1 MGMKRMLL
9 WGCALMC
16 TVLGMGT
23 AWAADPI
30 RIGLMAPVTGAWA
43 SEGEEMRN
51 IVNLLAEELNAQGG
65 LLGRKIEVV
74 LEDDGGDPRTASLAA
89 QRLATQG
96 IVAVVGTYG
105 SSVTE
110 ASQSIYDEASI
121 MQIATGSTSIRLSEK
136 NMKYFFRTCPRDD
149 DQGRVAAQTIQKMGF
164 KKVAIL
170 HDNTSYAKGLA
181 DESQAL
187 LKKSGIKVV
196 FFDALTPGERDF
208 TAILTKMKSADPE
221 VVFFTGYYPELGL
234 ILRQKKEMNWT
245 IPVVGGDATNNP
257 DLVKIAGKDAA
268 EGYYFV
274 SPPIPKDLP
283 YEKTRAFLKNYG
295 DKYNGA
301 VPGSI
306 WAVLA
311 GDAFLSITDAIKAT
325 ESTDVNKMA
334 QYLHKSEH
342 KTSGLTG
349 EIGFNAKGDRVGD
362 VYRVYRVDAAG
373 AFVLQ
378 EQ

>member
-1 MGMKRMLL
+1 MGMKRMMA

-16 TVLGMGT
+16 AVLGMGT
-23 AWAADPI
+23 AWAAEPI

-43 SEGEEMRN
+43 SEGEEMKN
-51 IVNLLAEELNAQGG
+51 IVNLLAEELNAKGG
-65 LLGRKIEVV
+65 LLGRKIEVA

-121 MQIATGSTSIRLSEK
+121 LQIATGSTSIRLSEK
-136 NMKYFFRTCPRDD
+136 NLKYFFRTCPRDD
-149 DQGRVAAQTIQKMGF
+149 DQGRVAAQTILKTGV

-181 DESQAL
+181 DASL
-187 LKKSGIKVV
+187 PHLKKGGVEVV

-208 TAILTKMKSADPE
+208 SAILTKMKSAGPE
-221 VVFFTGYYPELGL
+221 LIFFTGYYPELGL
-234 ILRQKKEMNWT
+234 ILRQKKEINWT
-245 IPVVGGDATNNP
+245 IPVIGGDATNNP
-257 DLVKIAGKDAA
+257 DLVKIAGETA
-268 EGYYFV
+268 EGYYFI
-274 SPPIPKDLP
+274 SPPIPNDLP

-295 DKYNGA
+295 EKYEGTQ
-301 VPGSI
+301 PGSI

-325 ESTDVNKMA
+325 GSTDVNKMA

-349 EIGFNAKGDRVGD
+349 EIGFNTKGDRVGD
-362 VYRVYRVDAAG
+362 VYRVYRVNKDG